1 MDSKSLPEVT
11 ELLSAWSDGDKT
23 ALDRLTPIV
32 YEELRK
38 LARHFMS
45 RERPN
50 HTLQTTALV
59 NEAYLKLFE
68 QTEVT
73 WQSRAQF
80 FGLAAQVMRHILVD
94 YARAASRAKRGG
106 KAAEKVSLEDASEMS
121 AESAREFV
129 ELDEAL
135 HELEKEFPRKAKV
148 VELRY
153 FGGFSVEETAGILQI
168 SAVTVMRDWNV
179 AKAWLYRKIK
189 NEG

>member
-1 MDSKSLPEVT
+1 MDSETLPEVT

-38 LARHFMS
+38 LARHFMN

-59 NEAYLKLFE
+59 NEAYLKLVE
-68 QTEVT
+68 QTEVA

-80 FGLAAQVMRHILVD
+80 FGLAAKVMRHILVD

-106 KAAEKVSLEDASEMS
+106 KAAEKVPLEDAPEMS

-135 HELEKEFPRKAKV
+135 RELEKEFPRKARV